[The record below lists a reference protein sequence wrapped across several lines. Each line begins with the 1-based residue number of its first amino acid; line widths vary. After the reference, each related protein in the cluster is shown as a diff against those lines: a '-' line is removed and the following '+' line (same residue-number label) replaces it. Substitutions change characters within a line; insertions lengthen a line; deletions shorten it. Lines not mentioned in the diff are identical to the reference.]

1 MEFGKLNYSYYNHV
15 SQYVCLNNWL
25 PSYLIIDRHPIK
37 KSSEQKVKP
46 NKYSSVI
53 TEDISHLGAQAFLH
67 AIGLKE
73 EDLEKPQVGVL
84 SVGFDS
90 NPCNNLLNKF
100 GEYVRQSLEKEN
112 LLGFAAS
119 SVGVSDAITQGT
131 SGMNYSLPSRDLIAD
146 SFQMIVEA
154 QQYDASV
161 LIPGC
166 DKNMPGALMAALR
179 YNRPSII
186 VYGGTIKPGTHQIDC
201 QPLNVKKGDQSNIT
215 DTFEAYGAY
224 LNGKISEPEL
234 KIIKQNA
241 CPGSGSCGG
250 LFTANTMSSIIEAMV
265 VRNLLEKDIKPRD
278 IMTRS
283 AFLNAIT
290 IVMILGGS
298 TNSVLHLLAIAR
310 SGDVELTM
318 QDFSDVAARTPFL
331 ANMKP
336 SGKYMMQDLHEVGGL
351 PAVLKYVYDSTDLL
365 DGSCLTV
372 TGQTLAENLANITVD
387 YDKFHTVIHPL
398 QAPIKDTGHI
408 RILNGSLAPGN
419 AVAKITGKEGLK
431 FEGTAMCFEEED
443 DVLQAVADKRIVA
456 GTAVILRY
464 KGPKGAPGMPEML
477 TPTAALYGASH
488 GFVIGHVVPE
498 AFNGGPIALIKD
510 GDRVIVDAIENTIDV
525 DISQEELARRQAEWK
540 PRPLKHQRGVLYK
553 YSKLVSDAS
562 HVYFFLINY
571 QMRNANDALN
581 SLSARLKGEVD
592 SITAQIEAGNE
603 FEIYIK
609 ALSLLT
615 DIEHLRK
622 NIGLEFEGYDNFRGF
637 VDSTGKKASSDL
649 VYPTLPPTI
658 DAVLDNKETLSEEP
672 EFVPRELTDT
682 VNEVSLEKPTTSQPV
697 QPSEPVKKPQPSYT
711 YDYHK
716 EKELYES
723 RRKGKDTNGA
733 VSQRSARAEQDD
745 LSEELIAMT
754 KQLKQNALAL
764 SQGLSSDM
772 PLIEQTSNKLEV
784 AVQLPV

>member
-1 MEFGKLNYSYYNHV
+1 MSVN
-15 SQYVCLNNWL
+15 
-25 PSYLIIDRHPIK
+25 IHPIK
-37 KSSEQKVKP
+37 KSSEQKVKL

-100 GEYVRQSLEKEN
+100 GEYVKQSLEKEN

-166 DKNMPGALMAALR
+166 DKNMP
-179 YNRPSII
+179 
-186 VYGGTIKPGTHQIDC
+186 GTIKPGTHQIDC

-250 LFTANTMSSIIEAMV
+250 LFTANTMSSIIEAMGMCLSYSACTPAETTEKVQECLKIGPV

-351 PAVLKYVYDSTDLL
+351 PAVLKYVYDSTNLL

-477 TPTAALYGASH
+477 TPTAALYGAGLSQSSCLITDGRFSGASH

-510 GDRVIVDAIENTIDV
+510 GDRVVVDAIENTIDV
-525 DISQEELARRQAEWK
+525 DISQEELAKRQAEC
-540 PRPLKHQRGVLYK
+540 
-553 YSKLVSDAS
+553 
-562 HVYFFLINY
+562 
-571 QMRNANDALN
+571 
-581 SLSARLKGEVD
+581 
-592 SITAQIEAGNE
+592 
-603 FEIYIK
+603 
-609 ALSLLT
+609 
-615 DIEHLRK
+615 
-622 NIGLEFEGYDNFRGF
+622 
-637 VDSTGKKASSDL
+637 DL

-723 RRKGKDTNGA
+723 RRKDKDTNGA
-733 VSQRSARAEQDD
+733 VSLRSARAEQDD

>member
-1 MEFGKLNYSYYNHV
+1 MSVN
-15 SQYVCLNNWL
+15 
-25 PSYLIIDRHPIK
+25 IHPIK
-37 KSSEQKVKP
+37 KSSEQKVKL
-46 NKYSSVI
+46 NKYSSVV

-100 GEYVRQSLEKEN
+100 GEYVKQSLEKEN

-166 DKNMPGALMAALR
+166 DKNMP
-179 YNRPSII
+179 
-186 VYGGTIKPGTHQIDC
+186 GTIKPGTHQIDC

-510 GDRVIVDAIENTIDV
+510 SDRVIVDAIENTIDV
-525 DISQEELARRQAEWK
+525 DISQEELAKRQAEC
-540 PRPLKHQRGVLYK
+540 
-553 YSKLVSDAS
+553 
-562 HVYFFLINY
+562 
-571 QMRNANDALN
+571 
-581 SLSARLKGEVD
+581 
-592 SITAQIEAGNE
+592 
-603 FEIYIK
+603 
-609 ALSLLT
+609 
-615 DIEHLRK
+615 
-622 NIGLEFEGYDNFRGF
+622 
-637 VDSTGKKASSDL
+637 DL

>member
-1 MEFGKLNYSYYNHV
+1 MSVN
-15 SQYVCLNNWL
+15 
-25 PSYLIIDRHPIK
+25 IHPIK
-37 KSSEQKVKP
+37 KSSEQKVKL

-100 GEYVRQSLEKEN
+100 GEYVKQSLEKEN

-166 DKNMPGALMAALR
+166 DKNMPG
-179 YNRPSII
+179 
-186 VYGGTIKPGTHQIDC
+186 TIKPGTHQIDC

-234 KIIKQNA
+234 KIIKQNT

-250 LFTANTMSSIIEAMV
+250 LFTANTMSSIIEAMGMCLSYSACTPAETTEKVQECLKIGPV

-351 PAVLKYVYDSTDLL
+351 PAVLKYVYDSTNLL

-477 TPTAALYGASH
+477 TPTAALYGAGLSQSSCLITDGRFSGASH

-510 GDRVIVDAIENTIDV
+510 GDRVVVDAIENTIDV
-525 DISQEELARRQAEWK
+525 DISQEELAKRQAEC
-540 PRPLKHQRGVLYK
+540 
-553 YSKLVSDAS
+553 
-562 HVYFFLINY
+562 
-571 QMRNANDALN
+571 
-581 SLSARLKGEVD
+581 
-592 SITAQIEAGNE
+592 
-603 FEIYIK
+603 
-609 ALSLLT
+609 
-615 DIEHLRK
+615 
-622 NIGLEFEGYDNFRGF
+622 
-637 VDSTGKKASSDL
+637 DL

-723 RRKGKDTNGA
+723 RRKDKDTNGA
-733 VSQRSARAEQDD
+733 VSLRSARAEQDD